1 MRRNRIAVPG
11 ILLMGLV
18 PESATAT
25 PVAPLPP
32 ITCEMPGNPDDL
44 AACLCELRTDVPRVW
59 PAWCDTGY

>member
-18 PESATAT
+18 PEGVGAV
-25 PVAPLPP
+25 PPAPLPP

-44 AACLCELRTDVPRVW
+44 AACLCELRQEVPFW
-59 PAWCDTGY
+59 PSVRCPEHY